1 MKIAKARIEQSSGMF
16 NLPKVHV
23 TLEGET
29 EEKFLFE
36 YLPKEISF
44 TADEFVGITEE
55 QAHGLR
61 FSKDVAY
68 IKSR

>member
-1 MKIAKARIEQSSGMF
+1 MKIAQARIEQSSGMF
-16 NLPKVHV
+16 TLPKVHV

-36 YLPKEISF
+36 YYPDEISF
-44 TADEFVGITEE
+44 TADEFVGLTEE
-55 QAHGLR
+55 QARGLK

-68 IKSR
+68 LKA